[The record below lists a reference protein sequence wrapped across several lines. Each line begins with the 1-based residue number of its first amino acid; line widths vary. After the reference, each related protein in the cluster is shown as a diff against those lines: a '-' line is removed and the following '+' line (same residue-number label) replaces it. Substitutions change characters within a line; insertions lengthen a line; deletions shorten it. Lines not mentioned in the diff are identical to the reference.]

1 MHGGPKE
8 GRLPQRPDLLV
19 HRLFASSPAVIGTSI
34 PLVPAWRGP
43 RRGSTASTIMRA
55 CSPWNTPLARGGVV
69 LGSSGCPTPCS
80 RSCSPPLS
88 ANRRFAQPA
97 RMSDSTSSR
106 TTTHEKAPA
115 TVDDDVEKQE
125 RGGFGTDAAADEPEP
140 APPSAGAKPALPPG
154 RLAADDPLNP
164 INWSTK
170 KKIVRTVPRP
180 LLQLSADLLLSSP
193 LNLRSLSTLSST
205 SGCSR
210 SRTRRRHTLRA
221 CPPSCAASTAARP
234 SASSASPSPSWAS
247 RRALSSLG
255 RRARS
260 MGDALSTS
268 RAAYC
273 TAPSHSAS
281 PSLPPFPSS
290 SFSASFWDFS
300 GPPRSTT
307 SQRP

>member
-1 MHGGPKE
+1 MQYNSSKRARSSARLV
-8 GRLPQRPDLLV
+8 RLP
-19 HRLFASSPAVIGTSI
+19 H
-34 PLVPAWRGP
+34 
-43 RRGSTASTIMRA
+43 
-55 CSPWNTPLARGGVV
+55 
-69 LGSSGCPTPCS
+69 PCS

-88 ANRRFAQPA
+88 AGRRFAQPA

-106 TTTHEKAPA
+106 ATTYEKAPA
-115 TVDDDVEKQE
+115 TVVDDVEKQE

-290 SFSASFWDFS
+290 SFSGSLWGFA
-300 GPPRSTT
+300 GPHRSTT